1 LGYDWEMFR
10 YITDVILG
18 EIFCEVFFVCLF
30 YVKIFKVSASL
41 YVHVH
46 IIYFLLTVTS
56 NIATH
61 MYKYFSVWYVYSVI
75 NLSI

>member
-1 LGYDWEMFR
+1 MFR
-10 YITDVILG
+10 YITDVAFLG
-18 EIFCEVFFVCLF
+18 QIFVKCFVCLF

-61 MYKYFSVWYVYSVI
+61 MYTYFSVWYVYSVI